1 MNYIVSDK
9 NKDYIKVIEK
19 VINERKNKIFDFFK
33 SCVQLYDW

>member
-19 VINERKNKIFDFFK
+19 VINEGKNKIFAFF
-33 SCVQLYDW
+33 